1 VTTAGGPVG
10 EEATRNQRIEFPL
23 PWFGVL
29 QLGGFHEATGG
40 VLGAMMQT
48 RLLGNRNASCVPSH
62 SQRHEVGRDPG
73 RRSGDGEAKGLL
85 LVEMACCRRLR
96 VAGDEIA
103 HVSGRWELPW
113 SGLGYLRAAGGL
125 SEHLRRGSSS
135 PIAVLT
141 NHDLYGSFELTAEP
155 KGFRNGSFHTQSPT
169 NATVDSD
176 HKKSLPRDPFGVGPT
191 RR

>member
-1 VTTAGGPVG
+1 MGKPRDSCWWRWHVVAG
-10 EEATRNQRIEFPL
+10 
-23 PWFGVL
+23 
-29 QLGGFHEATGG
+29 
-40 VLGAMMQT
+40 
-48 RLLGNRNASCVPSH
+48 C
-62 SQRHEVGRDPG
+62 
-73 RRSGDGEAKGLL
+73 
-85 LVEMACCRRLR
+85 
-96 VAGDEIA
+96 GDEIA

-113 SGLGYLRAAGGL
+113 PGLGYLRAAGGL
-125 SEHLRRGSSS
+125 SEHPRRGSCSSEVGPHAAAGDRGLSVVPASRVSS